1 MIKEEGSFEE
11 LSKHGRLFQKL
22 MENAG
27 KMEEMEEREEKDD
40 SINSNQEVSKPVAN
54 RAVQVNEF
62 PKNESYTKKG
72 KRGRSVL
79 VKQEERE
86 TGIVSGSVLTRY
98 FKGVIFRLMHCEMF
112 SNLQLLQI

>member
-1 MIKEEGSFEE
+1 
-11 LSKHGRLFQKL
+11 

-27 KMEEMEEREEKDD
+27 KMEEMEEREEEDD

-54 RAVQVNEF
+54 RVVQVNEF